1 MEKVSNIK
9 KYTPI
14 DLKLGI
20 KSSMPKVKSTISLLL
35 LMVLSNENCYSIDY
49 STEINDSIEI
59 SDVEFKKILNKLS
72 ILGDDIKIDEN
83 DFKNI
88 INENQ
93 IFKSQIEALIV
104 TFELCYE
111 LARFTFLDQDK
122 TFSSERSGGKRY
134 NKTVSFTTNIDY
146 FIIFAKNN
154 EKDVLCI
161 LLNWLGLDFQVN
173 KELEESLIRLLTL
186 FSEKALFKLSH
197 QNEDVIFNNLSMYE
211 SVLKHDQV
219 DISSEVEPKGSLRI
233 LYSLLNEGLN
243 YFLQY
248 NKNQNK
254 VSLKPPKEKEVLLSY
269 SKRLERYFEVENKKD
284 SLKQMD
290 SISEDTIKGN
300 GQNILLYGVPGSG
313 KSHKIATEYCN
324 DESRMERLVFH
335 PDYMNTDFVGQIL
348 PIVKENGD
356 ITYSFVPGP
365 FTRILKK
372 AIDNPTEHFYLIVEE
387 LNRGNAPGIF
397 GEIFQ
402 LLDRDENGTSVYGIN
417 NSVIAEEVYGD
428 KTKQIR
434 IPSNLSLLATMNTA
448 DQNVFTLDT
457 AFQRR
462 WIMEMIE
469 NDVEASDYAG
479 YFIADSQYTWSI
491 FNSVV
496 NNQILETSNQTLSSE
511 DKRMGAYFI
520 SSKILNKEYIQELP
534 SDDELLNEFNEKNKR
549 FAEKVLKYLWD
560 DAFKFNRGT
569 LFNINEFA
577 SLEAIIKHFTDNQN
591 SGKQRFAI
599 FTNDIIDKFDLKLP
613 KQP

>member
-1 MEKVSNIK
+1 MEKIV
-9 KYTPI
+9 
-14 DLKLGI
+14 
-20 KSSMPKVKSTISLLL
+20 MPKNSALLDEIQAVL
-35 LMVLSNENCYSIDY
+35 KIYYEAGDWLSNDIYKIQLKELIGDDQYSSSYTKKSQITSY
-49 STEINDSIEI
+49 FGFTEWQDISNAHSLRRITLSGKKMYEALLEGNDDSVQEI
-59 SDVEFKKILNKLS
+59 IMDALEKVIFGRNNYGVPSSNSDVEPPSLFIRAILDLEYLTYQEFAYLLWSMVDNGKSYTESINFILNSRNSVGIEVPTEAQKYVDCKPIMMLVRWNFLS
-72 ILGDDIKIDEN
+72 I
-83 DFKNI
+83 
-88 INENQ
+88 
-93 IFKSQIEALIV
+93 
-104 TFELCYE
+104 
-111 LARFTFLDQDK
+111 
-122 TFSSERSGGKRY
+122 
-134 NKTVSFTTNIDY
+134 
-146 FIIFAKNN
+146 
-154 EKDVLCI
+154 
-161 LLNWLGLDFQVN
+161 
-173 KELEESLIRLLTL
+173 
-186 FSEKALFKLSH
+186 SEKYSNGIVVKP
-197 QNEDVIFNNLSMYE
+197 
-211 SVLKHDQV
+211 SVLKKFTNRLRKLKIYNV
-219 DISSEVEPKGSLRI
+219 DKVILDEELNSENNISQRVTG
-233 LYSLLNEGLN
+233 G
-243 YFLQY
+243 
-248 NKNQNK
+248 
-254 VSLKPPKEKEVLLSY
+254 
-269 SKRLERYFEVENKKD
+269 
-284 SLKQMD
+284 
-290 SISEDTIKGN
+290 T
-300 GQNILLYGVPGSG
+300 NILLYGVPGSG
-313 KSHKIATEYCN
+313 KSHKITTEYCN

-348 PIVKENGD
+348 PVVKENGD

-372 AIDNPTEHFYLIVEE
+372 AIGNPTEHFYLIVEE

-402 LLDRDENGTSVYGIN
+402 LLDRDKNGTSVYGIN

-462 WIMEMIE
+462 WTMEMIE

-549 FAEKVLKYLWD
+549 FAEKILKYLWD

-613 KQP
+613 EQP

>member
-1 MEKVSNIK
+1 MEKIV
-9 KYTPI
+9 
-14 DLKLGI
+14 
-20 KSSMPKVKSTISLLL
+20 MPKNSALLDEIKAVL
-35 LMVLSNENCYSIDY
+35 KIYYEAGEWLSNDIYIIQLKELIGDDQYSSSY
-49 STEINDSIEI
+49 TKKSQMTSYFGFTEWQDISNAHSLRRITLSGKKMYEALLEGNDDSVQEI
-59 SDVEFKKILNKLS
+59 IMDALEKVIFGRNNYGVPSSNSDVEPPSLFIRAILDLEYLTYQEFAYLLWSMVDNGKSYTESINFILNSRNSVGIEVPTEAQKYVDCKPIMMLVRWNFLS
-72 ILGDDIKIDEN
+72 I
-83 DFKNI
+83 
-88 INENQ
+88 
-93 IFKSQIEALIV
+93 
-104 TFELCYE
+104 
-111 LARFTFLDQDK
+111 
-122 TFSSERSGGKRY
+122 
-134 NKTVSFTTNIDY
+134 
-146 FIIFAKNN
+146 
-154 EKDVLCI
+154 
-161 LLNWLGLDFQVN
+161 
-173 KELEESLIRLLTL
+173 
-186 FSEKALFKLSH
+186 SEKYS
-197 QNEDVIFNNLSMYE
+197 NGIVIKP
-211 SVLKHDQV
+211 SVLKKFTNRLRKLKIYNV
-219 DISSEVEPKGSLRI
+219 DKVILDEELNSENNISQRVTG
-233 LYSLLNEGLN
+233 G
-243 YFLQY
+243 
-248 NKNQNK
+248 
-254 VSLKPPKEKEVLLSY
+254 
-269 SKRLERYFEVENKKD
+269 
-284 SLKQMD
+284 
-290 SISEDTIKGN
+290 T
-300 GQNILLYGVPGSG
+300 NILLYGVPGSG
-313 KSHKIATEYCN
+313 KSHKITTEYCN

-348 PIVKENGD
+348 PVVKENGD

-372 AIDNPTEHFYLIVEE
+372 AIGNPTKHFYLIVEE

-402 LLDRDENGTSVYGIN
+402 LLDRDKNGTSVYGIN

-462 WIMEMIE
+462 WTMEMIE

-534 SDDELLNEFNEKNKR
+534 SNDEQVLNEFNEKNKR

-560 DAFKFNRGT
+560 DAFKFNRGA
-569 LFNINEFA
+569 LFNVNEFA
-577 SLEAIIKHFTDNQN
+577 SLEAIIKHFTDNKN

-599 FTNDIIDKFDLKLP
+599 FINDIIDKFDLKLP

>member
-1 MEKVSNIK
+1 MEKIV
-9 KYTPI
+9 
-14 DLKLGI
+14 
-20 KSSMPKVKSTISLLL
+20 MPKNSALLDEIKAVL
-35 LMVLSNENCYSIDY
+35 KIYYEAGDWLSNDIYIIQLKELIGDDQYSSSY
-49 STEINDSIEI
+49 TKKSQMTSYFGFTEWQDISNAHSLRRITLSGKKMYEALLEGNDDSVQEI
-59 SDVEFKKILNKLS
+59 IMDALEKVIFGRNNYGVPSSNSDVEPPSLFIRAILDLEYLTYQEFAYLLWSMVDNGKSYTESINFILNSRNSVGIEVPTEAQKYVDCKPIMMLVRWNFLS
-72 ILGDDIKIDEN
+72 I
-83 DFKNI
+83 
-88 INENQ
+88 
-93 IFKSQIEALIV
+93 
-104 TFELCYE
+104 
-111 LARFTFLDQDK
+111 
-122 TFSSERSGGKRY
+122 
-134 NKTVSFTTNIDY
+134 
-146 FIIFAKNN
+146 
-154 EKDVLCI
+154 
-161 LLNWLGLDFQVN
+161 
-173 KELEESLIRLLTL
+173 
-186 FSEKALFKLSH
+186 SEKYS
-197 QNEDVIFNNLSMYE
+197 NGIVIKP
-211 SVLKHDQV
+211 SVLKKFTNRLRKLKIYNV
-219 DISSEVEPKGSLRI
+219 DKVILDEELNSENNISQRVTG
-233 LYSLLNEGLN
+233 G
-243 YFLQY
+243 
-248 NKNQNK
+248 
-254 VSLKPPKEKEVLLSY
+254 
-269 SKRLERYFEVENKKD
+269 
-284 SLKQMD
+284 
-290 SISEDTIKGN
+290 T
-300 GQNILLYGVPGSG
+300 NILLYGVPGSG
-313 KSHKIATEYCN
+313 KSHKITTEYCN

-348 PIVKENGD
+348 PVVKENGD

-372 AIDNPTEHFYLIVEE
+372 AIGNPTKHFYLIVEE

-402 LLDRDENGTSVYGIN
+402 LLDRDKNGTSVYGIN

-462 WIMEMIE
+462 WTMEMIE

-534 SDDELLNEFNEKNKR
+534 SNDEQVLNEFNEKNKR

-560 DAFKFNRGT
+560 DAFKFNRGA
-569 LFNINEFA
+569 LFNVNEFA
-577 SLEAIIKHFTDNQN
+577 SLEAIIKHFTDNKN

-599 FTNDIIDKFDLKLP
+599 FINDIIDKFDLKLP

>member
-1 MEKVSNIK
+1 MEKIV
-9 KYTPI
+9 
-14 DLKLGI
+14 
-20 KSSMPKVKSTISLLL
+20 MPKNSALLDEIKAVL
-35 LMVLSNENCYSIDY
+35 KIYYEAGDWLSNDIYIIQLKELIGDDQYSSSY
-49 STEINDSIEI
+49 TKKSQMTSYFGFTEWQDISNAHSLRRITLSGKKMYEALLEGNDDSVQEI
-59 SDVEFKKILNKLS
+59 IMDALEKVIFGRNNYGVPSSNSDVEPPSLFIRAILDLEYLTYQEFAYLLWSMVDNGKSYTESINFILNSRNSVGIEVPTEAQKYVDCKPIMMLVRWNFLS
-72 ILGDDIKIDEN
+72 I
-83 DFKNI
+83 
-88 INENQ
+88 
-93 IFKSQIEALIV
+93 
-104 TFELCYE
+104 
-111 LARFTFLDQDK
+111 
-122 TFSSERSGGKRY
+122 
-134 NKTVSFTTNIDY
+134 
-146 FIIFAKNN
+146 
-154 EKDVLCI
+154 
-161 LLNWLGLDFQVN
+161 
-173 KELEESLIRLLTL
+173 
-186 FSEKALFKLSH
+186 SEKYS
-197 QNEDVIFNNLSMYE
+197 NGIVIKQ
-211 SVLKHDQV
+211 SVLKKFTNRLRKLKIYNV
-219 DISSEVEPKGSLRI
+219 DKVILDEELNSENNISQRVTG
-233 LYSLLNEGLN
+233 G
-243 YFLQY
+243 
-248 NKNQNK
+248 
-254 VSLKPPKEKEVLLSY
+254 
-269 SKRLERYFEVENKKD
+269 
-284 SLKQMD
+284 
-290 SISEDTIKGN
+290 T
-300 GQNILLYGVPGSG
+300 NILLYGVPGSG
-313 KSHKIATEYCN
+313 KSHKITTEYCN

-348 PIVKENGD
+348 PVVKENGD

-372 AIDNPTEHFYLIVEE
+372 AIGNPTKHFYLIVEE

-402 LLDRDENGTSVYGIN
+402 LLDRDKNGTSVYGIN

-462 WIMEMIE
+462 WTMEMIE

-534 SDDELLNEFNEKNKR
+534 SNDEQVLNEFNEKNKR

-560 DAFKFNRGT
+560 DAFKFNRGA
-569 LFNINEFA
+569 LFNVNEFA
-577 SLEAIIKHFTDNQN
+577 SLEAIIKHFTDNKN

-599 FTNDIIDKFDLKLP
+599 FINDIIDKFDLKLP

>member
-1 MEKVSNIK
+1 MEKIV
-9 KYTPI
+9 
-14 DLKLGI
+14 
-20 KSSMPKVKSTISLLL
+20 MPKNSALLDEIKAVL
-35 LMVLSNENCYSIDY
+35 KIYYEAGDWLSNDIYIIQLKELIGDDQYSSSY
-49 STEINDSIEI
+49 TKKSQMTSYFGFTEWQDISNAHSLRRITLSGKKMYEALLEGNDDSVQEI
-59 SDVEFKKILNKLS
+59 IMDALEKVIFGRNNYGVPSSNSDVEPPSLFIRAILDLEYLTYQEFAYLLWSMVDNGKSYTESINFILNSRNSVGIEVPTEAQKYVDCKPIMMLVRWNFLS
-72 ILGDDIKIDEN
+72 I
-83 DFKNI
+83 
-88 INENQ
+88 
-93 IFKSQIEALIV
+93 
-104 TFELCYE
+104 
-111 LARFTFLDQDK
+111 
-122 TFSSERSGGKRY
+122 
-134 NKTVSFTTNIDY
+134 
-146 FIIFAKNN
+146 
-154 EKDVLCI
+154 
-161 LLNWLGLDFQVN
+161 
-173 KELEESLIRLLTL
+173 
-186 FSEKALFKLSH
+186 SEKYS
-197 QNEDVIFNNLSMYE
+197 NGIVIKP
-211 SVLKHDQV
+211 SVLKKFTNRLRKLKIYNV
-219 DISSEVEPKGSLRI
+219 DKVILDEELNSENNISQRVTG
-233 LYSLLNEGLN
+233 G
-243 YFLQY
+243 
-248 NKNQNK
+248 
-254 VSLKPPKEKEVLLSY
+254 
-269 SKRLERYFEVENKKD
+269 
-284 SLKQMD
+284 
-290 SISEDTIKGN
+290 T
-300 GQNILLYGVPGSG
+300 NILLYGVPGSG
-313 KSHKIATEYCN
+313 KSHKITTEYCN

-348 PIVKENGD
+348 PVVKENGD

-372 AIDNPTEHFYLIVEE
+372 AIGNPTKHFYLIVEE

-402 LLDRDENGTSVYGIN
+402 LLDRDKNGTSVYGIN

-462 WIMEMIE
+462 WTMEMIE

-534 SDDELLNEFNEKNKR
+534 SNDEQVLIEFNEKNKR

-560 DAFKFNRGT
+560 DAFKFNRGA
-569 LFNINEFA
+569 LFNVNEFA
-577 SLEAIIKHFTDNQN
+577 SLEAIIKHFTDNKN

-599 FTNDIIDKFDLKLP
+599 FINDIIDKFDLKLP

>member
-1 MEKVSNIK
+1 MEKIV
-9 KYTPI
+9 
-14 DLKLGI
+14 
-20 KSSMPKVKSTISLLL
+20 MPKNSALLDEIQAVL
-35 LMVLSNENCYSIDY
+35 KIYYEAGDWLSNDIYKIQLKELIGDDQYSSSYTKKSQITSY
-49 STEINDSIEI
+49 FGFTEWQDISNAHSLRRITLSGKKMYEALLEGNDDSVQEI
-59 SDVEFKKILNKLS
+59 IMDALEKVIFGRNNYGVPSSNSDVEPPSLFIRTILDLEYLTYQEFAYLLWSMVDNGKSYTESINFILNSRNFVGIEVPTEAQKYVDCKPIMMLVRWNFLS
-72 ILGDDIKIDEN
+72 I
-83 DFKNI
+83 
-88 INENQ
+88 
-93 IFKSQIEALIV
+93 
-104 TFELCYE
+104 
-111 LARFTFLDQDK
+111 
-122 TFSSERSGGKRY
+122 
-134 NKTVSFTTNIDY
+134 
-146 FIIFAKNN
+146 
-154 EKDVLCI
+154 
-161 LLNWLGLDFQVN
+161 
-173 KELEESLIRLLTL
+173 
-186 FSEKALFKLSH
+186 SEKYS
-197 QNEDVIFNNLSMYE
+197 NGIVIKP
-211 SVLKHDQV
+211 SVLKKFTNRLRKLKIYNV
-219 DISSEVEPKGSLRI
+219 DKVILDEELNSENNISQRMTG
-233 LYSLLNEGLN
+233 G
-243 YFLQY
+243 
-248 NKNQNK
+248 
-254 VSLKPPKEKEVLLSY
+254 
-269 SKRLERYFEVENKKD
+269 
-284 SLKQMD
+284 
-290 SISEDTIKGN
+290 T
-300 GQNILLYGVPGSG
+300 NILLYGVPGSG
-313 KSHKIATEYCN
+313 KSHKITTEYCN

-348 PIVKENGD
+348 PVVKENGD

-372 AIDNPTEHFYLIVEE
+372 AIGNPTEHFYLIVEE
-387 LNRGNAPGIF
+387 LNRGNAQGIF

-402 LLDRDENGTSVYGIN
+402 LLDRDKNGTSVYGIN

-462 WIMEMIE
+462 WTMEMIE

-534 SDDELLNEFNEKNKR
+534 SNDEQVLNEFNEKNKR

-560 DAFKFNRGT
+560 DAFKFNRGA
-569 LFNINEFA
+569 LFNVNEFA
-577 SLEAIIKHFTDNQN
+577 SLEAIIKHFTDNKN

-599 FTNDIIDKFDLKLP
+599 FINDIIDKFDLKLP

>member
-1 MEKVSNIK
+1 MEKIV
-9 KYTPI
+9 
-14 DLKLGI
+14 
-20 KSSMPKVKSTISLLL
+20 MPKNSALLDEIQAVL
-35 LMVLSNENCYSIDY
+35 KIYYEAGDWLSNDIYKIQLKELIGDDQYSSSYTKKSQITSY
-49 STEINDSIEI
+49 FGFTEWQDISNAHSLRRITLSGKKMYEALLEGNDDSVQEI
-59 SDVEFKKILNKLS
+59 IMDALEKVIFGRNNYGVPSSNSDVEPPSLFIRAILDLEYLTYQEFAYLLWSMVDNGKSYTESINFILNSRNSVGIEVPTEAQKYVDCKPIMMLVRWNFLS
-72 ILGDDIKIDEN
+72 I
-83 DFKNI
+83 
-88 INENQ
+88 
-93 IFKSQIEALIV
+93 
-104 TFELCYE
+104 
-111 LARFTFLDQDK
+111 
-122 TFSSERSGGKRY
+122 
-134 NKTVSFTTNIDY
+134 
-146 FIIFAKNN
+146 
-154 EKDVLCI
+154 
-161 LLNWLGLDFQVN
+161 
-173 KELEESLIRLLTL
+173 
-186 FSEKALFKLSH
+186 SEKYSNGIVVKP
-197 QNEDVIFNNLSMYE
+197 
-211 SVLKHDQV
+211 SVLKKFTNRLRKLKIYNV
-219 DISSEVEPKGSLRI
+219 DKVILDEELNSENNISQRVTG
-233 LYSLLNEGLN
+233 G
-243 YFLQY
+243 
-248 NKNQNK
+248 
-254 VSLKPPKEKEVLLSY
+254 
-269 SKRLERYFEVENKKD
+269 
-284 SLKQMD
+284 
-290 SISEDTIKGN
+290 T
-300 GQNILLYGVPGSG
+300 NILLYGVPGSG
-313 KSHKIATEYCN
+313 KSHKITTEYCN

-348 PIVKENGD
+348 PVVKENGD

-372 AIDNPTEHFYLIVEE
+372 AIGNPTEHFYLIVEE

-402 LLDRDENGTSVYGIN
+402 LLDRDKNGTSVYGIN

-462 WIMEMIE
+462 WTMEMIE

-534 SDDELLNEFNEKNKR
+534 SNVELLNEFNEKNKR

-560 DAFKFNRGT
+560 DAFKFNRGA
-569 LFNINEFA
+569 LFNVNEFA
-577 SLEAIIKHFTDNQN
+577 SLEAIIKHFTDNKN

-599 FTNDIIDKFDLKLP
+599 FINDIIDKFDLKLP

>member
-1 MEKVSNIK
+1 MEKIV
-9 KYTPI
+9 
-14 DLKLGI
+14 
-20 KSSMPKVKSTISLLL
+20 MPKNSALLDEIKAVL
-35 LMVLSNENCYSIDY
+35 KIYYEAGDWLSNDIYIIQLKELIGDDQYSSSY
-49 STEINDSIEI
+49 TKKSQMTSYFGFTEWQDISNAHSLRRITLSGKKMYEALLEGNDDSVQEI
-59 SDVEFKKILNKLS
+59 IMDALEKVIFGRNNYGVPSSNSDVEPPSLFIRAILDLEYLTYQEFAYLLWSMVDNGKSYTESINFILNSRNSVGIEVPTEAQKYVDCKPIMMLVRWNFLS
-72 ILGDDIKIDEN
+72 I
-83 DFKNI
+83 
-88 INENQ
+88 
-93 IFKSQIEALIV
+93 
-104 TFELCYE
+104 
-111 LARFTFLDQDK
+111 
-122 TFSSERSGGKRY
+122 
-134 NKTVSFTTNIDY
+134 
-146 FIIFAKNN
+146 
-154 EKDVLCI
+154 
-161 LLNWLGLDFQVN
+161 
-173 KELEESLIRLLTL
+173 
-186 FSEKALFKLSH
+186 SEKYS
-197 QNEDVIFNNLSMYE
+197 NGIVIKP
-211 SVLKHDQV
+211 SVLKKFTNRLRKLKIYNV
-219 DISSEVEPKGSLRI
+219 DKVILDEELNSENNISQRVTG
-233 LYSLLNEGLN
+233 G
-243 YFLQY
+243 
-248 NKNQNK
+248 
-254 VSLKPPKEKEVLLSY
+254 
-269 SKRLERYFEVENKKD
+269 
-284 SLKQMD
+284 
-290 SISEDTIKGN
+290 T
-300 GQNILLYGVPGSG
+300 NILLYGVPGSG
-313 KSHKIATEYCN
+313 KSHKITTEYCN

-348 PIVKENGD
+348 PVVKENGD

-372 AIDNPTEHFYLIVEE
+372 AIGNPTKHFYLIVEE

-402 LLDRDENGTSVYGIN
+402 LLDRDKNGTSVYGIN

-462 WIMEMIE
+462 WTMEMIE

-534 SDDELLNEFNEKNKR
+534 SNDEQVLNEFNEKNKR

-560 DAFKFNRGT
+560 DAFKFNRGA
-569 LFNINEFA
+569 LFNVNEFA
-577 SLEAIIKHFTDNQN
+577 SLEAIIKHFTDNKN

-599 FTNDIIDKFDLKLP
+599 FINDIIDKFDLKLL

>member
-1 MEKVSNIK
+1 MKKIVMPKNSALLDEIKAVLKIYYEAGDWLSNDIYIIQLKELIGDDQYSSSYTKKSQMTSYFGFTEWQDISNAHSLRRITLSGKKMYEALLEGNDDSVQEIIMDALEKVIFGRNNYGVPSSN
-9 KYTPI
+9 
-14 DLKLGI
+14 
-20 KSSMPKVKSTISLLL
+20 
-35 LMVLSNENCYSIDY
+35 
-49 STEINDSIEI
+49 
-59 SDVEFKKILNKLS
+59 SDVEPPSLFIRAILDLEYLTYQEFAYLLWSMVDNGKSYTESINFILNSRNSVGIEVPTEAQKYVDCKPIMMLVRWNFLS
-72 ILGDDIKIDEN
+72 I
-83 DFKNI
+83 
-88 INENQ
+88 
-93 IFKSQIEALIV
+93 
-104 TFELCYE
+104 
-111 LARFTFLDQDK
+111 
-122 TFSSERSGGKRY
+122 
-134 NKTVSFTTNIDY
+134 
-146 FIIFAKNN
+146 
-154 EKDVLCI
+154 
-161 LLNWLGLDFQVN
+161 
-173 KELEESLIRLLTL
+173 
-186 FSEKALFKLSH
+186 SEKYS
-197 QNEDVIFNNLSMYE
+197 NGIVIKP
-211 SVLKHDQV
+211 SVLKKFTNRLRKLKIYNV
-219 DISSEVEPKGSLRI
+219 DKVILDEELNSENNISQRVTG
-233 LYSLLNEGLN
+233 G
-243 YFLQY
+243 
-248 NKNQNK
+248 
-254 VSLKPPKEKEVLLSY
+254 
-269 SKRLERYFEVENKKD
+269 
-284 SLKQMD
+284 
-290 SISEDTIKGN
+290 T
-300 GQNILLYGVPGSG
+300 NILLYGVPGSG
-313 KSHKIATEYCN
+313 KSHKITTEYCN

-348 PIVKENGD
+348 PVVKENGD

-372 AIDNPTEHFYLIVEE
+372 AIGNPTKHFYLIVEE

-402 LLDRDENGTSVYGIN
+402 LLDRDKNGTSVYGIN

-462 WIMEMIE
+462 WTMEMIE

-534 SDDELLNEFNEKNKR
+534 SNDEQVLNEFNEKNKR

-560 DAFKFNRGT
+560 DAFKFNRGA
-569 LFNINEFA
+569 LFNVNEFA
-577 SLEAIIKHFTDNQN
+577 SLEAIIKHFTDNKN

-599 FTNDIIDKFDLKLP
+599 FINDIIDKFDLKLP

>member
-1 MEKVSNIK
+1 MEKIV
-9 KYTPI
+9 
-14 DLKLGI
+14 
-20 KSSMPKVKSTISLLL
+20 MPKNSALLDEIKAVL
-35 LMVLSNENCYSIDY
+35 KIYYEAGDWLSNDIYIIQLKELIGDDQYSSSY
-49 STEINDSIEI
+49 TKKSQMTSYFGFTEWQDISNAHSLRRITLSGKKMYEALLEGNDDSVQEI
-59 SDVEFKKILNKLS
+59 IMDALEKVIFGRNNYGVPSSNSDVEPPSLFIRAILDLEYLTYQEFAYLLWSMVDNGKSYTESINFILNSRNSVGIEVPTEAQKYVDCKPIMMLVRWNFLS
-72 ILGDDIKIDEN
+72 I
-83 DFKNI
+83 
-88 INENQ
+88 
-93 IFKSQIEALIV
+93 
-104 TFELCYE
+104 
-111 LARFTFLDQDK
+111 
-122 TFSSERSGGKRY
+122 
-134 NKTVSFTTNIDY
+134 
-146 FIIFAKNN
+146 
-154 EKDVLCI
+154 
-161 LLNWLGLDFQVN
+161 
-173 KELEESLIRLLTL
+173 
-186 FSEKALFKLSH
+186 SEKYS
-197 QNEDVIFNNLSMYE
+197 NGIVIKP
-211 SVLKHDQV
+211 SVLKKFTNRLRKLKIYNV
-219 DISSEVEPKGSLRI
+219 DKVILDEELNGENNISQRVTG
-233 LYSLLNEGLN
+233 G
-243 YFLQY
+243 
-248 NKNQNK
+248 
-254 VSLKPPKEKEVLLSY
+254 
-269 SKRLERYFEVENKKD
+269 
-284 SLKQMD
+284 
-290 SISEDTIKGN
+290 T
-300 GQNILLYGVPGSG
+300 NILLYGVPGSG
-313 KSHKIATEYCN
+313 KSHKITTEYCN

-348 PIVKENGD
+348 PVVKENGD

-372 AIDNPTEHFYLIVEE
+372 AIGNPTKHFYLIVEE

-402 LLDRDENGTSVYGIN
+402 LLDRDKNGTSVYGIN

-462 WIMEMIE
+462 WTMEMIE

-534 SDDELLNEFNEKNKR
+534 SNDEQVLNEFNEKNKR

-560 DAFKFNRGT
+560 DAFKFNRGA
-569 LFNINEFA
+569 LFNVNEFA
-577 SLEAIIKHFTDNQN
+577 SLEAIIKHFTDNKN

-599 FTNDIIDKFDLKLP
+599 FINDIIDKFDLKLP

>member
-1 MEKVSNIK
+1 MEKIV
-9 KYTPI
+9 
-14 DLKLGI
+14 
-20 KSSMPKVKSTISLLL
+20 MPKNSALLDEIQAVL
-35 LMVLSNENCYSIDY
+35 KIYYEAGDWLSNDIYKIQLKELIGDDQYSSSYTKKSQITSY
-49 STEINDSIEI
+49 FGFTEWQDISNAHSLRRITLSGKKMYEALLEANDDRVQEI
-59 SDVEFKKILNKLS
+59 IMDSLEKVIFGRNNYGVPSSNSDVEPPSLFIRAILDLEYLTYQEFAYLLWSMVDNGKSYTESINFIFNSRNSVGIEVPTEAQKYVDCKPIMMLVRWNFLS
-72 ILGDDIKIDEN
+72 I
-83 DFKNI
+83 
-88 INENQ
+88 
-93 IFKSQIEALIV
+93 
-104 TFELCYE
+104 
-111 LARFTFLDQDK
+111 
-122 TFSSERSGGKRY
+122 
-134 NKTVSFTTNIDY
+134 
-146 FIIFAKNN
+146 
-154 EKDVLCI
+154 
-161 LLNWLGLDFQVN
+161 
-173 KELEESLIRLLTL
+173 
-186 FSEKALFKLSH
+186 SEKYS
-197 QNEDVIFNNLSMYE
+197 NGIVINS
-211 SVLKHDQV
+211 SVLKKFSNRLRKLKIYNV
-219 DISSEVEPKGSLRI
+219 DKVILDDELNNENNISQSPIG
-233 LYSLLNEGLN
+233 G
-243 YFLQY
+243 
-248 NKNQNK
+248 
-254 VSLKPPKEKEVLLSY
+254 
-269 SKRLERYFEVENKKD
+269 
-284 SLKQMD
+284 
-290 SISEDTIKGN
+290 T
-300 GQNILLYGVPGSG
+300 NILLYGVPGSG

-348 PIVKENGD
+348 PVVKENGD

-372 AIDNPTEHFYLIVEE
+372 AVDNPTEHFYLIVEE

-402 LLDRDENGTSVYGIN
+402 LLDRDKNGTSVYGIN
-417 NSVIAEEVYGD
+417 NSVIADEVYGD

-577 SLEAIIKHFTDNQN
+577 SLEAIIKHFTNNQN

>member
-1 MEKVSNIK
+1 M
-9 KYTPI
+9 
-14 DLKLGI
+14 
-20 KSSMPKVKSTISLLL
+20 
-35 LMVLSNENCYSIDY
+35 SI
-49 STEINDSIEI
+49 
-59 SDVEFKKILNKLS
+59 
-72 ILGDDIKIDEN
+72 
-83 DFKNI
+83 
-88 INENQ
+88 
-93 IFKSQIEALIV
+93 
-104 TFELCYE
+104 
-111 LARFTFLDQDK
+111 
-122 TFSSERSGGKRY
+122 
-134 NKTVSFTTNIDY
+134 
-146 FIIFAKNN
+146 
-154 EKDVLCI
+154 
-161 LLNWLGLDFQVN
+161 
-173 KELEESLIRLLTL
+173 
-186 FSEKALFKLSH
+186 SEKYS
-197 QNEDVIFNNLSMYE
+197 NGIVIKP
-211 SVLKHDQV
+211 SVLKKFTNRLRKLKIYNV
-219 DISSEVEPKGSLRI
+219 DKVILDEELNSENNISQRVTG
-233 LYSLLNEGLN
+233 G
-243 YFLQY
+243 
-248 NKNQNK
+248 
-254 VSLKPPKEKEVLLSY
+254 
-269 SKRLERYFEVENKKD
+269 
-284 SLKQMD
+284 
-290 SISEDTIKGN
+290 T
-300 GQNILLYGVPGSG
+300 NILLYGVPGSG
-313 KSHKIATEYCN
+313 KSHKITTEYCN

-348 PIVKENGD
+348 PVVKENGD

-372 AIDNPTEHFYLIVEE
+372 AIGNPTKHFYLIVEE

-402 LLDRDENGTSVYGIN
+402 LLDRDKNGTSVYGIN

-462 WIMEMIE
+462 WTMEMIE

-534 SDDELLNEFNEKNKR
+534 SNDEQVLNEFNEKNKR

-560 DAFKFNRGT
+560 DAFKFNRGA
-569 LFNINEFA
+569 LFNVNEFA
-577 SLEAIIKHFTDNQN
+577 SLEAIIKHFTDNKN

-599 FTNDIIDKFDLKLP
+599 FINDIIDKFDLKLP

>member
-1 MEKVSNIK
+1 MPKNSALLDEIKAVLKIYYEAGDWLSNDIYIIQLKELIGDDQYSSSYTKKSQMTSYFGFTEWQDISNAHSLRRITLSGKKMYEALLEGNDDSVQEIIMDALEKVIFGRNNYGVPSSN
-9 KYTPI
+9 
-14 DLKLGI
+14 
-20 KSSMPKVKSTISLLL
+20 
-35 LMVLSNENCYSIDY
+35 
-49 STEINDSIEI
+49 
-59 SDVEFKKILNKLS
+59 SDVEPPSLFIRAILDLEYLTYQEFAYLLWSMVDNGKSYTESINFILNSRNSVGIEVPTEAQKYVDCKPIMMLVRWNFLS
-72 ILGDDIKIDEN
+72 I
-83 DFKNI
+83 
-88 INENQ
+88 
-93 IFKSQIEALIV
+93 
-104 TFELCYE
+104 
-111 LARFTFLDQDK
+111 
-122 TFSSERSGGKRY
+122 
-134 NKTVSFTTNIDY
+134 
-146 FIIFAKNN
+146 
-154 EKDVLCI
+154 
-161 LLNWLGLDFQVN
+161 
-173 KELEESLIRLLTL
+173 
-186 FSEKALFKLSH
+186 SEKYS
-197 QNEDVIFNNLSMYE
+197 NGIVIKP
-211 SVLKHDQV
+211 SVLKKFTNRLRKLKIYNV
-219 DISSEVEPKGSLRI
+219 DKVILDEELNSENNISQRVTG
-233 LYSLLNEGLN
+233 G
-243 YFLQY
+243 
-248 NKNQNK
+248 
-254 VSLKPPKEKEVLLSY
+254 
-269 SKRLERYFEVENKKD
+269 
-284 SLKQMD
+284 
-290 SISEDTIKGN
+290 T
-300 GQNILLYGVPGSG
+300 NILLYGVPGSG
-313 KSHKIATEYCN
+313 KSHKITTEYCN

-348 PIVKENGD
+348 PVVKENGD

-372 AIDNPTEHFYLIVEE
+372 AIGNPTKHFYLIVEE

-402 LLDRDENGTSVYGIN
+402 LLDRDKNGTSVYGIN

-462 WIMEMIE
+462 WTMEMIE

-534 SDDELLNEFNEKNKR
+534 SNDEQVLNEFNEKNKR

-560 DAFKFNRGT
+560 DAFKFNRGA
-569 LFNINEFA
+569 LFNVNEFA
-577 SLEAIIKHFTDNQN
+577 SLEAIIKHFTDNKN

-599 FTNDIIDKFDLKLP
+599 FINDIIDKFDLKLP

>member
-1 MEKVSNIK
+1 MEKIV
-9 KYTPI
+9 
-14 DLKLGI
+14 
-20 KSSMPKVKSTISLLL
+20 MPKNSALLDEIQAVL
-35 LMVLSNENCYSIDY
+35 KIYYEAGDWLSNDIYKIQLKELIGDDQYSSSYTKKSQITSY
-49 STEINDSIEI
+49 FGFTEWQDISNAHSLRRITLSGKKMYEALLEANDDRVQEI
-59 SDVEFKKILNKLS
+59 IMDSLEKVIFGRNNYGVPSSNSDVEPPSLFIRAILDLEYLTYQEFAYLLWSMVDNGKSYTESINFIFNSRNSVGIEVPTEAQKYVDCKPIMMLVRWNFLS
-72 ILGDDIKIDEN
+72 I
-83 DFKNI
+83 
-88 INENQ
+88 
-93 IFKSQIEALIV
+93 
-104 TFELCYE
+104 
-111 LARFTFLDQDK
+111 
-122 TFSSERSGGKRY
+122 
-134 NKTVSFTTNIDY
+134 
-146 FIIFAKNN
+146 
-154 EKDVLCI
+154 
-161 LLNWLGLDFQVN
+161 
-173 KELEESLIRLLTL
+173 
-186 FSEKALFKLSH
+186 SEKYS
-197 QNEDVIFNNLSMYE
+197 NGIVINS
-211 SVLKHDQV
+211 SVLKKFSNRLRKLKIYNV
-219 DISSEVEPKGSLRI
+219 DKVILDDELNNENNISQSPIG
-233 LYSLLNEGLN
+233 G
-243 YFLQY
+243 
-248 NKNQNK
+248 
-254 VSLKPPKEKEVLLSY
+254 
-269 SKRLERYFEVENKKD
+269 
-284 SLKQMD
+284 
-290 SISEDTIKGN
+290 T
-300 GQNILLYGVPGSG
+300 NILLYGVPGSG

-348 PIVKENGD
+348 PVVKENGD

-372 AIDNPTEHFYLIVEE
+372 AVDNPTEHFYLIVEE

-402 LLDRDENGTSVYGIN
+402 LLDRDKNGTSVYGIN
-417 NSVIAEEVYGD
+417 NSLIADEVYGD

>member
-1 MEKVSNIK
+1 MEKIV
-9 KYTPI
+9 
-14 DLKLGI
+14 
-20 KSSMPKVKSTISLLL
+20 MPKNSALLDEIKAVL
-35 LMVLSNENCYSIDY
+35 KIYYEAGDWLSNDIYIIQLKELIGDDQYSSSY
-49 STEINDSIEI
+49 TKKSQMTSYFGFTEWQDISNAHSLRRITLSGKKMYEALLEGNDDSVQEI
-59 SDVEFKKILNKLS
+59 IMDALEKVIFGRNNYGVPSSNSDVEPPSLFIRAILDLEYLTYQEFAYLLWSMVDNGKSYTESINFILNSRNSVGIEVPTEAQKYVDCKPIMMLVRWNFLS
-72 ILGDDIKIDEN
+72 I
-83 DFKNI
+83 
-88 INENQ
+88 
-93 IFKSQIEALIV
+93 
-104 TFELCYE
+104 
-111 LARFTFLDQDK
+111 
-122 TFSSERSGGKRY
+122 
-134 NKTVSFTTNIDY
+134 
-146 FIIFAKNN
+146 
-154 EKDVLCI
+154 
-161 LLNWLGLDFQVN
+161 
-173 KELEESLIRLLTL
+173 
-186 FSEKALFKLSH
+186 SEKYS
-197 QNEDVIFNNLSMYE
+197 NGIVIKP
-211 SVLKHDQV
+211 SVLKKFTNRLRKLKIYNV
-219 DISSEVEPKGSLRI
+219 DKVILDEELNSENNISQRVTG
-233 LYSLLNEGLN
+233 G
-243 YFLQY
+243 
-248 NKNQNK
+248 
-254 VSLKPPKEKEVLLSY
+254 
-269 SKRLERYFEVENKKD
+269 
-284 SLKQMD
+284 
-290 SISEDTIKGN
+290 T
-300 GQNILLYGVPGSG
+300 NILLYGVPGSG
-313 KSHKIATEYCN
+313 KSHKITTEYCN

-348 PIVKENGD
+348 PVVKENGD

-372 AIDNPTEHFYLIVEE
+372 AIGNPTKHFYLIVEE

-402 LLDRDENGTSVYGIN
+402 LLDRDKNGTSVYGIN

-462 WIMEMIE
+462 WTMEMIE

-534 SDDELLNEFNEKNKR
+534 SNDEQVLNEFNEKNKR
-549 FAEKVLKYLWD
+549 FAEKVLKYLLD
-560 DAFKFNRGT
+560 DAFKFNRGA
-569 LFNINEFA
+569 LFNVNEFA
-577 SLEAIIKHFTDNQN
+577 SLEAIIKHFTDNKN

-599 FTNDIIDKFDLKLP
+599 FINDIIDKFDLKLP

>member
-1 MEKVSNIK
+1 MEKIV
-9 KYTPI
+9 
-14 DLKLGI
+14 
-20 KSSMPKVKSTISLLL
+20 MPKNSALLDEIQAVL
-35 LMVLSNENCYSIDY
+35 KIYYEAGDWLSNDIYKIQLKELIGDDQYSSSYTKKSQITSY
-49 STEINDSIEI
+49 FGFTEWQDISNAHSLRRITLSGKKMYEALLEGNDDSVQEI
-59 SDVEFKKILNKLS
+59 IMDALEKVIFGRNNYGVPSSNSDVEPPSLFIRAILDLEYLTYQEFAYLLWSMVDNGKSYTESINFILNSRNSVGIEVPTEAQKYVDCKPIMMLVRWNFLS
-72 ILGDDIKIDEN
+72 I
-83 DFKNI
+83 
-88 INENQ
+88 
-93 IFKSQIEALIV
+93 
-104 TFELCYE
+104 
-111 LARFTFLDQDK
+111 
-122 TFSSERSGGKRY
+122 
-134 NKTVSFTTNIDY
+134 
-146 FIIFAKNN
+146 
-154 EKDVLCI
+154 
-161 LLNWLGLDFQVN
+161 
-173 KELEESLIRLLTL
+173 
-186 FSEKALFKLSH
+186 SEKYSNGIVVKP
-197 QNEDVIFNNLSMYE
+197 
-211 SVLKHDQV
+211 SVLKKFTNRLRKLKIYNV
-219 DISSEVEPKGSLRI
+219 DKVILDEELNSENNISQRVTG
-233 LYSLLNEGLN
+233 G
-243 YFLQY
+243 
-248 NKNQNK
+248 
-254 VSLKPPKEKEVLLSY
+254 
-269 SKRLERYFEVENKKD
+269 
-284 SLKQMD
+284 
-290 SISEDTIKGN
+290 T
-300 GQNILLYGVPGSG
+300 NILLYGVPGSG
-313 KSHKIATEYCN
+313 KSHKITTEYCN
-324 DESRMERLVFH
+324 DESRMERLVLH

-348 PIVKENGD
+348 PVVKENGD

-372 AIDNPTEHFYLIVEE
+372 AIGNPTEHYYLIVEE

-402 LLDRDENGTSVYGIN
+402 LLDRDKNGTSVYGIN

-462 WIMEMIE
+462 WTMEMIE

-534 SDDELLNEFNEKNKR
+534 SNVELLNEFNEKNKR

-560 DAFKFNRGT
+560 DAFKFNRGA
-569 LFNINEFA
+569 LFNVNEFA
-577 SLEAIIKHFTDNQN
+577 SLEAIIKHFTDNKN

-599 FTNDIIDKFDLKLP
+599 FINDIIDKFDLKLP

>member
-1 MEKVSNIK
+1 MEKIV
-9 KYTPI
+9 
-14 DLKLGI
+14 
-20 KSSMPKVKSTISLLL
+20 MPKNSALLDEIQAVL
-35 LMVLSNENCYSIDY
+35 KIYYEAGDWLSNDIYKIQLKELIGDDQYSSSYTKKSQITSY
-49 STEINDSIEI
+49 FGFTEWQDISNAHSLRRITLSGKKMYEALLEGNDDSVQEI
-59 SDVEFKKILNKLS
+59 IMDALEKVIFGRNNYGVPSSNSDVEPPSLFIRAILDLEYLTYQEFAYLLWSMVDNGKSYTESINFILNSRNFVGIEVPTEAQKYVDCKPIMMLVRWNFLS
-72 ILGDDIKIDEN
+72 I
-83 DFKNI
+83 
-88 INENQ
+88 
-93 IFKSQIEALIV
+93 
-104 TFELCYE
+104 
-111 LARFTFLDQDK
+111 
-122 TFSSERSGGKRY
+122 
-134 NKTVSFTTNIDY
+134 
-146 FIIFAKNN
+146 
-154 EKDVLCI
+154 
-161 LLNWLGLDFQVN
+161 
-173 KELEESLIRLLTL
+173 
-186 FSEKALFKLSH
+186 SEKYS
-197 QNEDVIFNNLSMYE
+197 NGIVIKP
-211 SVLKHDQV
+211 SVLKKFTNRLRKLKIYNV
-219 DISSEVEPKGSLRI
+219 DKVILDEELNSENNISQSVTG
-233 LYSLLNEGLN
+233 G
-243 YFLQY
+243 
-248 NKNQNK
+248 
-254 VSLKPPKEKEVLLSY
+254 
-269 SKRLERYFEVENKKD
+269 
-284 SLKQMD
+284 
-290 SISEDTIKGN
+290 T
-300 GQNILLYGVPGSG
+300 NILLYGVPGSG
-313 KSHKIATEYCN
+313 KSHKITTEYCN

-348 PIVKENGD
+348 PVVKENGD

-372 AIDNPTEHFYLIVEE
+372 AIGNPTEHFYLIVEE

-402 LLDRDENGTSVYGIN
+402 LLDRDKNGTSVYGIN

-462 WIMEMIE
+462 WTMEMIE

-520 SSKILNKEYIQELP
+520 SSKILNKEYIRDLP
-534 SDDELLNEFNEKNKR
+534 SNDQLLNEFNEKNKR

-560 DAFKFNRGT
+560 DAFKFNRGA
-569 LFNINEFA
+569 LFNVNEFA
-577 SLEAIIKHFTDNQN
+577 SLEAIIKHFTDNKN

-599 FTNDIIDKFDLKLP
+599 FINDIIDKFDLKLP

>member
-1 MEKVSNIK
+1 MEKIV
-9 KYTPI
+9 
-14 DLKLGI
+14 
-20 KSSMPKVKSTISLLL
+20 MPKNSALLDEIQAVL
-35 LMVLSNENCYSIDY
+35 KIYYEAGDWLSNDIYIIQLKELIGDDQYSSSY
-49 STEINDSIEI
+49 TKKSQMTSYFGFTEWQDISNAHSLRRITLSGKKMYEALLEGNDDSVQEI
-59 SDVEFKKILNKLS
+59 IMDALEKVIFGRNNYGVPSSNSDVEPPSLFIRAILDLEYLTYQEFAYLLWSMVDNGKSYTESINFILNSRNFVGIEVPTEAQKYVDCKPIMMLVRWNFLS
-72 ILGDDIKIDEN
+72 I
-83 DFKNI
+83 
-88 INENQ
+88 
-93 IFKSQIEALIV
+93 
-104 TFELCYE
+104 
-111 LARFTFLDQDK
+111 
-122 TFSSERSGGKRY
+122 
-134 NKTVSFTTNIDY
+134 
-146 FIIFAKNN
+146 
-154 EKDVLCI
+154 
-161 LLNWLGLDFQVN
+161 
-173 KELEESLIRLLTL
+173 
-186 FSEKALFKLSH
+186 SEKYS
-197 QNEDVIFNNLSMYE
+197 NGIVIKP
-211 SVLKHDQV
+211 SVLKKFTNRLRKLKIYNV
-219 DISSEVEPKGSLRI
+219 DKVILDEELNSENNISQRVTG
-233 LYSLLNEGLN
+233 G
-243 YFLQY
+243 
-248 NKNQNK
+248 
-254 VSLKPPKEKEVLLSY
+254 
-269 SKRLERYFEVENKKD
+269 
-284 SLKQMD
+284 
-290 SISEDTIKGN
+290 T
-300 GQNILLYGVPGSG
+300 NILLYGVPGSG
-313 KSHKIATEYCN
+313 KSHKITTEYCN

-348 PIVKENGD
+348 PVVKENGD

-372 AIDNPTEHFYLIVEE
+372 AIGNPTEHFYLIVEE

-402 LLDRDENGTSVYGIN
+402 LLDRDKNGTSVYGIN

-462 WIMEMIE
+462 WTMEMIE

-534 SDDELLNEFNEKNKR
+534 SNDEQVLNEFNEKNKR

-560 DAFKFNRGT
+560 DAFKFNRGA
-569 LFNINEFA
+569 LFNVNEFA
-577 SLEAIIKHFTDNQN
+577 SLEAIIKHFTDNKN

-599 FTNDIIDKFDLKLP
+599 FINDIIDKFDLKLP

>member
-1 MEKVSNIK
+1 MEKIV
-9 KYTPI
+9 
-14 DLKLGI
+14 
-20 KSSMPKVKSTISLLL
+20 MPKNSALLDEIQAVL
-35 LMVLSNENCYSIDY
+35 KIYYEAGDWLSNDIYKIQLKELIGDDQYSSSYTKKSQITSY
-49 STEINDSIEI
+49 FGFTEWQDISNAHSLRRITLSGKKMYEALLEANDDRVQEI
-59 SDVEFKKILNKLS
+59 IMDSLEKVIFGRNNYGVPSSNSDVEPPSLFIRAILDLEYLTYQEFAYLLWSMVDNGKSYTESINFIFNSRNSVGIEVPTEAQKYVDCKPIMMLVRWNFLS
-72 ILGDDIKIDEN
+72 I
-83 DFKNI
+83 
-88 INENQ
+88 
-93 IFKSQIEALIV
+93 
-104 TFELCYE
+104 
-111 LARFTFLDQDK
+111 
-122 TFSSERSGGKRY
+122 
-134 NKTVSFTTNIDY
+134 
-146 FIIFAKNN
+146 
-154 EKDVLCI
+154 
-161 LLNWLGLDFQVN
+161 
-173 KELEESLIRLLTL
+173 
-186 FSEKALFKLSH
+186 SEKYS
-197 QNEDVIFNNLSMYE
+197 NGIVINS
-211 SVLKHDQV
+211 SVLKKFSNRLRKLKIYNV
-219 DISSEVEPKGSLRI
+219 DKVILDDELNNENNISQSPIG
-233 LYSLLNEGLN
+233 G
-243 YFLQY
+243 
-248 NKNQNK
+248 
-254 VSLKPPKEKEVLLSY
+254 
-269 SKRLERYFEVENKKD
+269 
-284 SLKQMD
+284 
-290 SISEDTIKGN
+290 T
-300 GQNILLYGVPGSG
+300 NILLYGVPGSG

-348 PIVKENGD
+348 PVVKENGD

-372 AIDNPTEHFYLIVEE
+372 AVDNPTEHFYLIVEE

-402 LLDRDENGTSVYGIN
+402 LLDRDKNGTSVYGIN
-417 NSVIAEEVYGD
+417 NSVIADEVYGD

>member
-1 MEKVSNIK
+1 MEKIV
-9 KYTPI
+9 
-14 DLKLGI
+14 
-20 KSSMPKVKSTISLLL
+20 MPKNSALLDEIKAVL
-35 LMVLSNENCYSIDY
+35 KIYYEAGDWLSNDIYIIQLKELIGDDQYSSSY
-49 STEINDSIEI
+49 TKKSQMTSYFGFTEWQDISNAQSLRRITLSGKKMYEALLEGNDDSVQEI
-59 SDVEFKKILNKLS
+59 IMDALEKVIFGRNNYGVPSSNSDVEPPSLFIRAILDLEYLTYQEFAYLLWSMVDNGKSYTESINFILNSRNSVGIEVPTEAQKYVDCKPIMMLVRWNFLS
-72 ILGDDIKIDEN
+72 I
-83 DFKNI
+83 
-88 INENQ
+88 
-93 IFKSQIEALIV
+93 
-104 TFELCYE
+104 
-111 LARFTFLDQDK
+111 
-122 TFSSERSGGKRY
+122 
-134 NKTVSFTTNIDY
+134 
-146 FIIFAKNN
+146 
-154 EKDVLCI
+154 
-161 LLNWLGLDFQVN
+161 
-173 KELEESLIRLLTL
+173 
-186 FSEKALFKLSH
+186 SEKYS
-197 QNEDVIFNNLSMYE
+197 NGIVIKP
-211 SVLKHDQV
+211 SVLKKFTNRLRKLKIYNV
-219 DISSEVEPKGSLRI
+219 DKVILDEELNSENNISQRVTG
-233 LYSLLNEGLN
+233 G
-243 YFLQY
+243 
-248 NKNQNK
+248 
-254 VSLKPPKEKEVLLSY
+254 
-269 SKRLERYFEVENKKD
+269 
-284 SLKQMD
+284 
-290 SISEDTIKGN
+290 T
-300 GQNILLYGVPGSG
+300 NILLYGVPGSG
-313 KSHKIATEYCN
+313 KSHKITTEYCN

-348 PIVKENGD
+348 PVVKENGD

-372 AIDNPTEHFYLIVEE
+372 AIGNPTKHFYLIVEE

-402 LLDRDENGTSVYGIN
+402 LLDRDKNGTSVYGIN

-462 WIMEMIE
+462 WTMEMIE

-534 SDDELLNEFNEKNKR
+534 SNDEQVLNEFNEKNKR

-560 DAFKFNRGT
+560 DAFKFNRGA
-569 LFNINEFA
+569 LFNVNEFA
-577 SLEAIIKHFTDNQN
+577 SLEAIIKHFTDNKN

-599 FTNDIIDKFDLKLP
+599 FINDIIDKFDLKLP

>member
-1 MEKVSNIK
+1 MEKIV
-9 KYTPI
+9 
-14 DLKLGI
+14 
-20 KSSMPKVKSTISLLL
+20 MPKNSALLDEIQAVL
-35 LMVLSNENCYSIDY
+35 KIYYEAGDWLSNDIYKIQLKELIGDDQYSSSYTKKSQITSY
-49 STEINDSIEI
+49 FGFTEWQDISNAHSLRRITLSGKKMYEALLEGNDDSVQEI
-59 SDVEFKKILNKLS
+59 IMDALEKVIFGRNNYGVPSSNSDVEPPSLFIRAILDLEYLTYQEFAYLLWSMVDNGKSYTESINFILNSRNSVGIEVPTEAQKYVDCKPIMMLVRWNFLS
-72 ILGDDIKIDEN
+72 I
-83 DFKNI
+83 
-88 INENQ
+88 
-93 IFKSQIEALIV
+93 
-104 TFELCYE
+104 
-111 LARFTFLDQDK
+111 
-122 TFSSERSGGKRY
+122 
-134 NKTVSFTTNIDY
+134 
-146 FIIFAKNN
+146 
-154 EKDVLCI
+154 
-161 LLNWLGLDFQVN
+161 
-173 KELEESLIRLLTL
+173 
-186 FSEKALFKLSH
+186 SEKYSNGIVVKP
-197 QNEDVIFNNLSMYE
+197 
-211 SVLKHDQV
+211 SVLKKFTNRLRKLKIYNV
-219 DISSEVEPKGSLRI
+219 DKVILDEELNSENNISQRVTG
-233 LYSLLNEGLN
+233 G
-243 YFLQY
+243 
-248 NKNQNK
+248 
-254 VSLKPPKEKEVLLSY
+254 
-269 SKRLERYFEVENKKD
+269 
-284 SLKQMD
+284 
-290 SISEDTIKGN
+290 T
-300 GQNILLYGVPGSG
+300 NILLYGVPGSG
-313 KSHKIATEYCN
+313 KSHKITTEYCN

-348 PIVKENGD
+348 PVVKENGD

-372 AIDNPTEHFYLIVEE
+372 AIGNPTEHFYLIVEK

-402 LLDRDENGTSVYGIN
+402 LLDRDKNGTSVYGIN

-462 WIMEMIE
+462 WTMEMIE

-496 NNQILETSNQTLSSE
+496 NNQILETSNQTLSSD

-534 SDDELLNEFNEKNKR
+534 SNVELLNEFNEKNKR

-560 DAFKFNRGT
+560 DAFKFNRGA
-569 LFNINEFA
+569 LFNVNEFA
-577 SLEAIIKHFTDNQN
+577 SLEAIIKHFTDNKN

-599 FTNDIIDKFDLKLP
+599 FINDIIDKFDLKLP